1 MKLKYFTV
9 LQENE
14 KQKLSM
20 QENIKKNIDLETKA
34 RALNNEKSEHTDQ
47 MYKIRMEN
55 SKMADEIKERD
66 QQVERLE
73 EQHDELVKKAAK
85 LII

>member
-1 MKLKYFTV
+1 
-9 LQENE
+9 
-14 KQKLSM
+14 M

-34 RALNNEKSEHTDQ
+34 RALNDEKSGHTDQ

-66 QQVERLE
+66 QRIERLE